1 MALHCGACLPLA
13 ESRGNRMDVVCLSR
27 EVVNVELAA
36 RLGVQAQPNAQHD
49 NFVDGSVQIGSKST
63 VASGCMVGPGATLG

>member
-1 MALHCGACLPLA
+1 MHSDSLHTWFLCH
-13 ESRGNRMDVVCLSR
+13 R

-36 RLGVQAQPNAQHD
+36 RLGVQAQPNAKHD
-49 NFVDGSVQIGSKST
+49 NFVDESVQIGSKST

>member
-1 MALHCGACLPLA
+1 MERAVDWLH
-13 ESRGNRMDVVCLSR
+13 VCDCTRCCVWAR

-36 RLGVQAQPNAQHD
+36 RLGVQAQPNAKHD
-49 NFVDGSVQIGSKST
+49 NFVDESVQIGGKST

>member
-1 MALHCGACLPLA
+1 MT
-13 ESRGNRMDVVCLSR
+13 VVCVCSR

-36 RLGVQAQPNAQHD
+36 RLGVQAQPNAKHD
-49 NFVDGSVQIGSKST
+49 NFVDESVQIGSKST